1 MGTLQYVL
9 FASWAVSLVLMV
21 ILILM
26 HSGKG
31 GAFSDS
37 MATSLSS
44 TRVASSVMEHNLNVY
59 TNIAIVWF
67 LASIIACILFFP
79 QGVVGY

>member
-1 MGTLQYVL
+1 MGTLQYVI
-9 FASWAVSLVLMV
+9 FVSWAISLVLM
-21 ILILM
+21 ITFILM

-44 TRVASSVMEHNLNVY
+44 TRVANSIMEKNLNIL
-59 TNIAIVWF
+59 TNISIVWF
-67 LASIIACILFFP
+67 IASILVCALFFP
-79 QGVVGY
+79 QGIIGY